1 MNAQFFYRGPLR
13 EMAFRYAGPPWVL
26 LVILLGVALAFFR
39 LLA

>member
-1 MNAQFFYRGPLR
+1 MNAEFFYRGPRRKL
-13 EMAFRYAGPPWVL
+13 AFRYAGPPWFL